1 MYTYIY
7 THTYMLSINMYIY
20 TCTASM
26 LLPALPSTPRLMALS
41 MLSFGMLLALVTMMM
56 GECHQYKTHTHTSI
70 LHRIRRGRDPHHTS
84 AYIIY
89 IYIHTHLYR
98 HTQTHKPWLWRWPP
112 PDEFL
117 LRPPSLG
124 GPPPSAPPS
133 AFVCGAGEE
142 ESGMG
147 MSAACTFSNL

>member
-70 LHRIRRGRDPHHTS
+70 LHRIRRGRDPHHNS

-89 IYIHTHLYR
+89 IYTYTFIQTHTD
-98 HTQTHKPWLWRWPP
+98 TQTLALEMAAARRISVASPFAWRAASISSTVSLCVWGGGGGIGNG
-112 PDEFL
+112 DE
-117 LRPPSLG
+117 RR
-124 GPPPSAPPS
+124 
-133 AFVCGAGEE
+133 
-142 ESGMG
+142 MYI
-147 MSAACTFSNL
+147 